1 MTGRRRKSVLLTLLA
16 LAVPLPALAISES
29 DSVAQ
34 PGPAAISVSAALDS
48 CGVLDGGI
56 VCKINVAYSQIPG
69 ATSYSATV
77 TAANGSVTDYGT
89 VGANAT
95 TLYVPYAGDGG
106 YRIRITAYGT
116 PEHATEDSDD
126 QGEVIAS
133 GVSRP
138 GTEEGAPR
146 IAPERE
152 IDSEATGRDGETAI
166 TADRNAC
173 PDVRGS
179 LRARAGTD
187 VRA

>member
-1 MTGRRRKSVLLTLLA
+1 MLLTSLA

-95 TLYVPYAGDGG
+95 TLYVPTPA
-106 YRIRITAYGT
+106 TA
-116 PEHATEDSDD
+116 AT
-126 QGEVIAS
+126 AFAYL
-133 GVSRP
+133 P
-138 GTEEGAPR
+138 
-146 IAPERE
+146 
-152 IDSEATGRDGETAI
+152 TGRPSTRPRTA
-166 TADRNAC
+166 TT
-173 PDVRGS
+173 
-179 LRARAGTD
+179 RAK
-187 VRA
+187 